1 MLFKDK
7 LKENKILLFDG
18 AMGTMLQAY
27 GMTGGELSERYNIE
41 KPDIIEKIHSDYFNY
56 QYIWSQQL

>member
-7 LKENKILLFDG
+7 LKENKILLFNG

-41 KPDIIEKIHSDYFNY
+41 KPDIIEKIH
-56 QYIWSQQL
+56 I